1 MNSKKKVMYKLNPV
15 IFWPI
20 LIIMVAIIALSF
32 INQNGFASVVSAA
45 LNAEV
50 INFKWIVGPITLFMF
65 ITMAA
70 MIFLPWEKSNW
81 VDQMQNLSSEHFHTG
96 GCVSVQRLQ
105 LVLCFTE

>member
-70 MIFLPWEKSNW
+70 MIFLPMGKIK
-81 VDQMQNLSSEHFHTG
+81 LG
-96 GCVSVQRLQ
+96 GPDAKP
-105 LVLCFTE
+105 